1 MEARDTKGK
10 IVKETF
16 PSEMVSIVGDILAG
30 IMLLLL
36 IVSFKS
42 FLLLILIIPALLSL
56 RGNLSGPFI
65 ARTSRDFIIGEFN
78 KKSWFE
84 NVLATLA
91 LSLLTGLTIGVIS
104 ILINFIIIKLYI
116 FHIGLLIVIPMI
128 SIILT
133 LSISITCSTI
143 LNFVVFKRGLD
154 PNNVVNPIMTAIDD
168 FFTVICFYL
177 SIIMLGVP

>member
-30 IMLLLL
+30 IMLFLL

-56 RGNLSGPFI
+56 RGSLSGPFI

-133 LSISITCSTI
+133 LSISIPCSTI
-143 LNFVVFKRGLD
+143 LNYLVFKRGLD
-154 PNNVVNPIMTAIDD
+154 PNNIVNPIMTAIDD
-168 FFTVICFYL
+168 LFTVICFYL
-177 SIIMLGVP
+177 TIIMLGVP